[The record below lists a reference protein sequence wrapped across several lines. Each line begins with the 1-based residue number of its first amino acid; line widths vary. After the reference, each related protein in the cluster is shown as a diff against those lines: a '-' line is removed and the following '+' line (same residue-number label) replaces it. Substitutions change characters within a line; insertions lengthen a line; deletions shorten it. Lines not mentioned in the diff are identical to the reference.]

1 LSESGN
7 RVLEHKENIL
17 KTTSSMNKNTQAQ
30 FNLAISNGVTINY
43 RSNQL
48 ENIEHHNDTSL
59 TVTVYNDFKKG
70 SASTNNLSFDSIK
83 QTLDKATNIAINT
96 QKDNCQGLPRESFTT
111 CESQDIG
118 IYFPKQFE
126 IDEATEL
133 TKICESAGF
142 EYDKRISNSEGS
154 SYSQSNSECLIL
166 NSQGMYGHFKSTD
179 YSLSC
184 VMLAGDNQAME
195 RDYWYSS
202 TRRYEN
208 LESPQE
214 IGKKASSRA
223 ISRLNAKTISSRVC
237 PIIFPAEVATS
248 FFNNFLSAI
257 NGHAIYKKSSFLLDK
272 LGSEIFPEFITIR
285 EDPSIVE
292 GMGTRPFDSDGVL
305 TERKNIINK
314 GILETYLLDTYSA
327 RKLNLNCTGNGVL
340 TNILVESSEEQT
352 DNLINLVDEGVI
364 ITEMMGSGANLLTG
378 DYSRGAFGY
387 YFKDGQIK
395 YPVTGIT
402 VASNLT
408 QMFKNILHVGKD
420 YDIRGNIRTGSILI
434 DKVTIGGT

>member
-1 LSESGN
+1 MSESGN

-111 CESQDIG
+111 CESEDIG
-118 IYFPKQFE
+118 IYYPKQFE

-202 TRRYEN
+202 TRKHEN

-223 ISRLNAKTISSRVC
+223 ISRLNAKTISFSML
-237 PIIFPAEVATS
+237 
-248 FFNNFLSAI
+248 LSL
-257 NGHAIYKKSSFLLDK
+257 K
-272 LGSEIFPEFITIR
+272 
-285 EDPSIVE
+285 
-292 GMGTRPFDSDGVL
+292 
-305 TERKNIINK
+305 
-314 GILETYLLDTYSA
+314 
-327 RKLNLNCTGNGVL
+327 
-340 TNILVESSEEQT
+340 
-352 DNLINLVDEGVI
+352 
-364 ITEMMGSGANLLTG
+364 
-378 DYSRGAFGY
+378 
-387 YFKDGQIK
+387 
-395 YPVTGIT
+395 
-402 VASNLT
+402 
-408 QMFKNILHVGKD
+408 
-420 YDIRGNIRTGSILI
+420 
-434 DKVTIGGT
+434 

>member
-1 LSESGN
+1 MSDFSGKI
-7 RVLEHKENIL
+7 VGHKENIL
-17 KTTSSMNKNTQAQ
+17 EIISSSNKNIQSQ
-30 FNLAISNGVTINY
+30 FNLNTSVGLSLNC
-43 RSNQL
+43 RSREL
-48 ENIEHHNDTSL
+48 ENIENHNDTSL
-59 TVTVYNDFKKG
+59 TITVYDDHRKG
-70 SASTNNLSFDSIK
+70 TASTNNLSKDSIK
-83 QTLDKATNIAINT
+83 KAFEKATNIARNT
-96 QKDNCQGLPRESFTT
+96 QRDTCQGLPKEHIVKDVKQDLDIYHPISPEINEIIDITKK
-111 CESQDIG
+111 CE
-118 IYFPKQFE
+118 
-126 IDEATEL
+126 A
-133 TKICESAGF
+133 AGF
-142 EYDKRISNSEGS
+142 DFDKKITNSEGS
-154 SYSQSNSECLIL
+154 SFSMSENECMIINSEDMF
-166 NSQGMYGHFKSTD
+166 GYYRSTD

-184 VMLAGDNQAME
+184 IMLAQQGKSME

-202 TRRYEN
+202 TRKYEN

-223 ISRLNAKTISSRVC
+223 ISRLDAKTISSRVC
-237 PIIFPAEVATS
+237 PIIFPAEVAAS

-402 VASNLT
+402 VASNLV
-408 QMFKNILHVGKD
+408 QMFKNILHVGND